1 MCVYT
6 KVTSLKICNALENK
20 VKIYLINRNDR
31 SRMHDVNNN
40 KNNLELKS
48 DLYKYK
54 SQLNFNSLGK

>member
-6 KVTSLKICNALENK
+6 KVTSLEICNALENK

-31 SRMHDVNNN
+31 SRMHDVNN

>member
-31 SRMHDVNNN
+31 SRMHDVNN